1 MSDEPRN
8 SDTHDAVQ
16 AGRNATTLDLRIDDY
31 EGIPVGIS
39 TAGHVHVLADVLE
52 QMDRRADAPR
62 RRMGTAKMTE
72 LDSFIAHV
80 NRAKQ
85 PESTVFADGTAL
97 TAVYN
102 YYPGNTR
109 GVTYDGAPLAAWA
122 DHRAVY
128 SCPLSEEWQ
137 AWTNHNNVELS
148 QDRLASFLEDRSADI
163 FDCDECKR
171 IDIIGL
177 THDLQIYTKGVC
189 KKQVDRTTGAHTLLN
204 SEEHGEG
211 STKIPPLFKLR
222 IPVFV
227 GGELYEIFAR
237 LQLRIKDGR
246 PVFTYRLQRS
256 AEVKR
261 QAFYEILTSVADATG
276 LPVFAGTPEA

>member
-8 SDTHDAVQ
+8 TDTYDAVQ
-16 AGRNATTLDLRIDDY
+16 AGRNAVNLDDRCAMFQGVPI
-31 EGIPVGIS
+31 GINED
-39 TAGHVHVLADVLE
+39 GHIKVLADVLE

-62 RRMGTAKMTE
+62 RRKGTATLTE

-80 NRAKQ
+80 ERNKIQDSAI
-85 PESTVFADGTAL
+85 FADGTKL

-102 YYPGNTR
+102 YNPATCGEPA
-109 GVTYDGAPLAAWA
+109 DDIAAWA

-137 AWTNHNNVELS
+137 AWTSHNNVELS

-171 IDIIGL
+171 IEIIGL

-189 KKQVDRTTGAHTLLN
+189 KKKVDRTTGAHTLV
-204 SEEHGEG
+204 SAEEHGEG

-227 GGELYEIFAR
+227 GGKAYEIFAR
-237 LQLRIKDGR
+237 LQLRIKDSR
-246 PVFTYRLQRS
+246 PVFTYRLQKS

-261 QAFYEILTSVADATG
+261 QAFDEIRAAIAEATG